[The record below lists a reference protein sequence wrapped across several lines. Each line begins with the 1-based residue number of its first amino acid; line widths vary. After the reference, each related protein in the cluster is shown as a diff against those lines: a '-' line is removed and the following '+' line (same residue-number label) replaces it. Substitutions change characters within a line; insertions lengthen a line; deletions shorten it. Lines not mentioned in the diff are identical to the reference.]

1 MVIKILAIGD
11 IANVIRTMSKYMK
24 KSEIHLINFP
34 RENSGEFTSIGDVEE
49 FKTWKVM
56 DQVKKI
62 NEIKNKYDLCI
73 TTGTGERIAYLCD
86 LNYVP
91 IYFGRDI
98 DAPRFVKNSTEEWNE
113 EPLHKLN
120 FLERYFYKKSF
131 NNAVLHVA
139 GLFVYK
145 HLKKYSKNPVNNARV
160 IVDKEIFNEDIKPIT
175 REKTKFIFFS
185 PNRIEKFKGTDILW
199 NALQYC
205 KTDFEIL
212 QVNWFG
218 ETQNEEKL
226 FKKNIL
232 KNIPKQVTLIPMIK
246 YTEMARYYNF
256 ADAVIGNLFIGNH
269 EIVAL
274 EGVLC
279 KKPVI
284 SYTDPNTKIV
294 VDGNEIKSP
303 FLPTSKNPKEVA
315 KIIDMIVSSPEK
327 RNNLF
332 KKEYDFVTEV
342 TDPVKCA
349 EWWDDLFEDLVKKHK
364 SIRKNSSA
372 LRVKLRMTSF
382 LIANRLYLRKIK
394 KLILNS
400 DYQKTGQTLYDNLPQ
415 NTSKAINH
423 SKE

>member
-1 MVIKILAIGD
+1 
-11 IANVIRTMSKYMK
+11 MSKYLK
-24 KSEIHLINFP
+24 KSEIHVINFP

-131 NNAVLHVA
+131 NNAVLHVT

-145 HLKKYSKNPVNNARV
+145 HLKKYSKNPVNNAR
-160 IVDKEIFNEDIKPIT
+160 IFVDKEIFNEDIKPIT

-332 KKEYDFVTEV
+332 KKEYDYVTEV
-342 TDPVKCA
+342 TDPEKCVR
-349 EWWDDLFEDLVKKHK
+349 WWDNLFEEIISENKTIH
-364 SIRKNSSA
+364 KNSS
-372 LRVKLRMTSF
+372 KLSISFRKIVF
-382 LIANRLYLRKIK
+382 LIGNRLYVK
-394 KLILNS
+394 KLKKVIKN
-400 DYQKTGQTLYDNLPQ
+400 
-415 NTSKAINH
+415 
-423 SKE
+423 

>member
-246 YTEMARYYNF
+246 YAEMARYYNF

-269 EIVAL
+269 EAVAL

-294 VDGNEIKSP
+294 VD
-303 FLPTSKNPKEVA
+303 
-315 KIIDMIVSSPEK
+315 
-327 RNNLF
+327 
-332 KKEYDFVTEV
+332 
-342 TDPVKCA
+342 
-349 EWWDDLFEDLVKKHK
+349 
-364 SIRKNSSA
+364 
-372 LRVKLRMTSF
+372 
-382 LIANRLYLRKIK
+382 
-394 KLILNS
+394 
-400 DYQKTGQTLYDNLPQ
+400 
-415 NTSKAINH
+415 
-423 SKE
+423 

>member
-1 MVIKILAIGD
+1 MVNKILAIGD
-11 IANVIRTMSKYMK
+11 IANVIRTMSKYLK
-24 KSEIHLINFP
+24 KSEIHVINFP

-91 IYFGRDI
+91 IYLGRDI

-131 NNAVLHVA
+131 NNAVLHVT

-145 HLKKYSKNPVNNARV
+145 HLKKYSKNPVNNAR
-160 IVDKEIFNEDIKPIT
+160 IFVDKEIFNEDIKPIT

-332 KKEYDFVTEV
+332 KKEYDYVTEV
-342 TDPVKCA
+342 TDPEKCVR
-349 EWWDDLFEDLVKKHK
+349 WWDNLFEEIISENKTIH
-364 SIRKNSSA
+364 KNSS
-372 LRVKLRMTSF
+372 KLSISFRKIVF
-382 LIANRLYLRKIK
+382 LIGNRLYVK
-394 KLILNS
+394 KLKKVIKN
-400 DYQKTGQTLYDNLPQ
+400 
-415 NTSKAINH
+415 
-423 SKE
+423 

>member
-1 MVIKILAIGD
+1 
-11 IANVIRTMSKYMK
+11 
-24 KSEIHLINFP
+24 
-34 RENSGEFTSIGDVEE
+34 
-49 FKTWKVM
+49 
-56 DQVKKI
+56 
-62 NEIKNKYDLCI
+62 
-73 TTGTGERIAYLCD
+73 LCD

-91 IYFGRDI
+91 IYLGRDI

-400 DYQKTGQTLYDNLPQ
+400 DYQKTG
-415 NTSKAINH
+415 
-423 SKE
+423 